1 MQLKNIS
8 RILCLLVLVTGVSFA
23 EFIDFT
29 IPAGGGGGSISYAG
43 GANPLIGTNLAVS
56 LITGINGVPLND
68 GVPLS
73 CVGCV
78 INFQTGAFTSA
89 SGLNWSFA
97 PGGTFTLTGTI
108 PSLTGST
115 PTTLMSGYFMSESVV
130 GQLPLPPI
138 PGLGAF
144 TIAGAAFSTILDPAI
159 TNFYGTPPDPMR
171 YASNFNISFY
181 TNGAPAG
188 AFTSNAIA
196 SGNLTAATPEPV
208 SIVLLGTALIGCA
221 AIGRRRLKRS

>member
-8 RILCLLVLVTGVSFA
+8 RVLCLLVLVTGVSFA

-56 LITGINGVPLND
+56 TITGINGVPLNN
-68 GVPLS
+68 GVALS

-78 INFQTGAFTSA
+78 INFQTGAYTSG
-89 SGLNWSFA
+89 SGLSWTFA
-97 PGGTFTLTGTI
+97 SGGTFTLTGSI
-108 PSLTGST
+108 PSIAGGA
-115 PTTLMSGYFMSESVV
+115 PTTLMSGYFMSDSIV
-130 GQLPLPPI
+130 GQLPLPQI

-144 TIAGAAFSTILDPAI
+144 TIAGAAFSTILDPAL
-159 TNFYGTPPDPMR
+159 TNFYGTPADPMR

-181 TNGAPAG
+181 TNGSPAG
-188 AFTSNAIA
+188 AFSSNAIA
-196 SGNLTAATPEPV
+196 SGNLTAAAPEPV

>member
-8 RILCLLVLVTGVSFA
+8 RVLCLFVLVAGVSFA

-43 GANPLIGTNLAVS
+43 GVNPLIGTNLAVS
-56 LITGINGVPLND
+56 TITGVNGVPLNN
-68 GVPLS
+68 GVALP

-78 INFQTGAFTSA
+78 INFQTGVLSGT
-89 SGLNWSFA
+89 SGLSWSFA

-108 PSLTGST
+108 PSLTGGT
-115 PTTLMSGYFMSESVV
+115 PTTLMSGYFMTDSIVA
-130 GQLPLPPI
+130 QLPIPPI

-144 TIAGAAFSTILDPAI
+144 SIAGAAFSSILDPAL
-159 TNFYGTPPDPMR
+159 TNFYGTLPDPAR
-171 YASNFNISFY
+171 YASNFNISFF
-181 TNGAPAG
+181 TNGTPAG

-196 SGNLTAATPEPV
+196 SGNLTAAAPEPV

>member
-8 RILCLLVLVTGVSFA
+8 RVLCLFVLVAGVSFA

-29 IPAGGGGGSISYAG
+29 IPAFGGGGSISYAG

-56 LITGINGVPLND
+56 LITGGNGVPQND

-78 INFQTGAFTSA
+78 INFQTGAFTGA
-89 SGLNWSFA
+89 SGPSWSFA

-115 PTTLMSGYFMSESVV
+115 PTTLMSGYFMSDSTVL
-130 GQLPLPPI
+130 QMLPPVS
-138 PGLGAF
+138 GLGAF
-144 TIAGAAFSTILDPAI
+144 TIAGATFSSILDPAL
-159 TNFYGTPPDPMR
+159 TNFYGTPSDPMR

-181 TNGAPAG
+181 TNGSPAG
-188 AFTSNAIA
+188 AFSSNAIA

>member
-8 RILCLLVLVTGVSFA
+8 RVLCLLVLVTGVSFA

-56 LITGINGVPLND
+56 TITGINGVPLNN
-68 GVPLS
+68 GVALS

-78 INFQTGAFTSA
+78 INFQTGAYTGGSA
-89 SGLNWSFA
+89 LSWTFA
-97 PGGTFTLTGTI
+97 SGGTFTLTGSI
-108 PSLTGST
+108 PSIAGGA
-115 PTTLMSGYFMSESVV
+115 PTTLMSGYFMSDSIV
-130 GQLPLPPI
+130 GQLPLPQI

-144 TIAGAAFSTILDPAI
+144 TIAGAAFSTILDPAL
-159 TNFYGTPPDPMR
+159 TNFYGTPADPMR

-181 TNGAPAG
+181 TNGSPAG
-188 AFTSNAIA
+188 AFSSNAIA
-196 SGNLTAATPEPV
+196 SGNLTAAAPEPV